1 LRRVR
6 AAPIALLLVL
16 LSVAPAHAADPR
28 TSPRLWATVN
38 VCDTERNPDTLG
50 IRASMPGSGRKRE
63 SMWMRFRVQYF
74 SQREQL
80 WHNFTVK
87 GTDSGAVRVASH
99 ARYKRREA
107 GFLFPFTP
115 EVGDRYVLRGS
126 VEFQWRR
133 GGRVVRRVK
142 ELTTGNHKPAVADPK
157 GYSAAT
163 CEILG

>member
-1 LRRVR
+1 MR

-16 LSVAPAHAADPR
+16 LTALPAHAADPR
-28 TSPRLWATVN
+28 KSRLLWATVN

-50 IRASMPGSGRKRE
+50 VRASMPGSGRRKE

-74 SQREQL
+74 SEREQL
-80 WHNFTVK
+80 WHNFTAE
-87 GTDSGAVRVASH
+87 GTDSGAVRVARR
-99 ARYKRREA
+99 ATPRRREA
-107 GFLFPFTP
+107 GFLFPFSP
-115 EVGDRYVLRGS
+115 DVGDRYVLRGQ

-142 ELTTGNHKPAVADPK
+142 ELTTAGHRPSIADPK
-157 GYSAAT
+157 GHSAAS